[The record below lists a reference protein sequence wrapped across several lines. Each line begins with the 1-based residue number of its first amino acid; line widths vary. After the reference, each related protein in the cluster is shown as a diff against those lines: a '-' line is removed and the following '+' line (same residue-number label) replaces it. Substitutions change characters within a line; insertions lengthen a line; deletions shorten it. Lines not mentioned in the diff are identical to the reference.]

1 MVYYFL
7 LALSVVSVC
16 CSAYGSFLFVDKK
29 DSHGIVTKA
38 EYQLGSMWFL
48 VGNSINVAM
57 GLHIGDL
64 VLVSSQLGLVWFTIP
79 MLFPNP
85 KRWFLVSCP
94 VGFCVLVLF
103 LGTAN
108 SFHFTASVVGAI
120 ASFIAILGAWFM
132 SKQSWTKM
140 AWCWLIADLI
150 FIYVAVINRL
160 PLLGVLA
167 VLFVYHSAMRLL
179 GYKRVGLFSFEK

>member
-1 MVYYFL
+1 MATYILFI
-7 LALSVVSVC
+7 LSVISVC
-16 CSAYGSFLFVDKK
+16 CAAYGSFLFVDKK
-29 DSHGIVTKA
+29 DSNGETVEA
-38 EYQLGSMWFL
+38 EYQLGSMYFL
-48 VGNSINVAM
+48 VGNSINVAL

-64 VLVSSQLGLVWFTIP
+64 VLISSQLGLVWFTIP
-79 MLFPNP
+79 MLFPDP

-94 VGFCVLVLF
+94 VGFTFLVLF
-103 LGTAN
+103 LGTAD
-108 SFHFTASVVGAI
+108 SFHFTASFIGAV
-120 ASFIAILGAWFM
+120 ASAIAILGAWFM
-132 SKQSWTKM
+132 SKGFWTKM

-150 FIYVAVINRL
+150 FIYVAILNKL